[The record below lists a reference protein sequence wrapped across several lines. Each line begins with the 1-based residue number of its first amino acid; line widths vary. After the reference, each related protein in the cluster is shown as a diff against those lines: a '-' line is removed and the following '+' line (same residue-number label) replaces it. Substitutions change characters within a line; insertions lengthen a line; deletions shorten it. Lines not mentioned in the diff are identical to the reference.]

1 MILYRHTPIILAK
14 LAEIT
19 EGFKTAFSK
28 GWSNY
33 TGRLVITLRM
43 FNITLQYFR
52 EYSLQIM
59 DNLDAMVNV
68 YHHIPIVSKML
79 VIMSKSF
86 RKWMD
91 LKMTD
96 KVVQT
101 FTNWHMAL
109 ANLFNPRVYK
119 GAWQQSRLFG
129 KFTKNVEALARVAPM
144 WKLMAKGMN
153 DTATGMERYAVAV
166 NSFNPEKLQMVEGLM
181 AHLAAISKRNY
192 SMDMMGKNLGDGI
205 ERGFELLAEK
215 VMEII
220 QEQQNNLTVLEKVGN
235 ALLPGDPF
243 GKANDYSGD
252 GKAQTGTEKKGGG
265 GNQMAKSIASAVGKA
280 VSKSMNELTT
290 KTLTV
295 KSASQYGGDKV
306 TF

>member
-1 MILYRHTPIILAK
+1 
-14 LAEIT
+14 
-19 EGFKTAFSK
+19 
-28 GWSNY
+28 
-33 TGRLVITLRM
+33 
-43 FNITLQYFR
+43 
-52 EYSLQIM
+52 
-59 DNLDAMVNV
+59 
-68 YHHIPIVSKML
+68 
-79 VIMSKSF
+79 
-86 RKWMD
+86 
-91 LKMTD
+91 
-96 KVVQT
+96 
-101 FTNWHMAL
+101 
-109 ANLFNPRVYK
+109 
-119 GAWQQSRLFG
+119 
-129 KFTKNVEALARVAPM
+129 
-144 WKLMAKGMN
+144 
-153 DTATGMERYAVAV
+153 
-166 NSFNPEKLQMVEGLM
+166 
-181 AHLAAISKRNY
+181 
-192 SMDMMGKNLGDGI
+192 MDMMGARLGSGI